1 MAGSLAWY
9 KYVDDQNKT
18 WGVLLDED
26 LGGLTGSGFTPV
38 VSGEALD
45 TLPRGMK
52 MRGVNAVQTS
62 GAGAGYVS
70 RFWACGTKESAIYAG
85 TTKTFTINSL
95 TYATS
100 SSRGESRRVPKA
112 VATGQTGK
120 SSQVGG
126 GGGSG
131 TT

>member
-9 KYVDDQNKT
+9 KYTDDQDKV
-18 WGVLLDED
+18 WGVQLDED
-26 LGGLTGSGFTPV
+26 LGGLTGAGFTPV
-38 VSGEALD
+38 AANEDLE

-70 RFWACGTKESAIYAG
+70 RFWACGTKTAAIYAG
-85 TTKTFTINSL
+85 TTKTFTVNGL
-95 TYATS
+95 TYSTS
-100 SSRGESRRVPKA
+100 STRGESKRKPKA
-112 VATGQTGK
+112 EPTGQIGK
-120 SSQVGG
+120 SSTVGG

-131 TT
+131 QT